1 MIYSLLVLSSPS
13 SGQGSATAIK
23 FARAIVKRGHSIH
36 RVFFL
41 DEGTMAGASSVVSP
55 QDEIEVTQQWVD
67 LATENTLEL
76 ILCVSSALRHGLLDE
91 SEAQRYDKSA
101 ASVHPAF
108 EISGLGQ
115 LIDASLS
122 SDRMITFGG

>member
-1 MIYSLLVLSSPS
+1 
-13 SGQGSATAIK
+13 
-23 FARAIVKRGHSIH
+23 
-36 RVFFL
+36 
-41 DEGTMAGASSVVSP
+41 MAGASSVVSP